1 MEKENSTVKQRRTL
15 LSIGTI
21 RGIIFDIIN
30 LLFIASL
37 WYISRGKVGH
47 VFLTIITLWA
57 ILTIFNL
64 CLDIYCVLK
73 K

>member
-1 MEKENSTVKQRRTL
+1 MEKENNTVKKRRTL
-15 LSIGTI
+15 LSIGTT
-21 RGIIFDIIN
+21 RRIISDIIS

-47 VFLTIITLWA
+47 VFVVIIILWA